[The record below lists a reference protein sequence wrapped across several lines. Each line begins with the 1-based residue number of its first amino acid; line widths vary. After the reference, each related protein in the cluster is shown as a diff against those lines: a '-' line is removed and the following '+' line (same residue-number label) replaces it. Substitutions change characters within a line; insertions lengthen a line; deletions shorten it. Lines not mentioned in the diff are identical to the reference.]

1 MVTNAMLE
9 ALLGNSTAEKVLL
22 YLYRFEKGY
31 ANEIASV
38 FSIPVNG
45 IQQQLKRFEEGGIL
59 VSHLYG
65 KVRLYEFNPRY
76 PFLPELQNL
85 LKRSFDFI
93 ATAELDKYYMKRT
106 RPRKQSKSV

>member
-1 MVTNAMLE
+1 MLE
-9 ALLGNSTAEKVLL
+9 ALFGNNTAEKVLL

-31 ANEIASV
+31 ASEMSSV

-45 IQQQLKRFEEGGIL
+45 IQQQLKRFEEGGVL

-76 PFLPELQNL
+76 PFLPELKNL
-85 LKRSFDFI
+85 LMRTFDFI
-93 ATAELDKYYMKRT
+93 PDAVLEKYYMKRT

>member
-1 MVTNAMLE
+1 MLE
-9 ALLGNSTAEKVLL
+9 ALFGNDTVEKVLL

-31 ANEIASV
+31 ASEISSV

-45 IQQQLKRFEEGGIL
+45 IQQQLKRLEEGGIL

-76 PFLPELQNL
+76 PFLPELQKL

-93 ATAELDKYYMKRT
+93 PAAELKKYYMKRT
-106 RPRKQSKSV
+106 RPRKQGKPA